1 MKTKIHF
8 LFHIIIVGCICLLH
22 SKTFGQETIT
32 QPSMGPN
39 EPKNGQEYMR
49 LGGSVIFQGDTMPAW
64 YLAEVYVVDRYASKE
79 RANQMARLRR
89 NVYLVYPY
97 AVEAARILNELD
109 VEMKKADGKKDRK
122 KYLKSVEQQLNDKFK
137 DKLKNMST
145 TQGAILVKLINRQSG
160 RDVYSVIKEL
170 KGGFSA
176 RLSQTAFYFYDNNL
190 KAQYDPYNKDKDI
203 EKVVREIEEKAY
215 YNYQIQNTP
224 IPKMSSK

>member
-1 MKTKIHF
+1 MKNLHQILLL
-8 LFHIIIVGCICLLH
+8 LFIVLDH
-22 SKTFGQETIT
+22 ATQTVFAQEQQAI

-39 EPKNGQEYMR
+39 EPAREYMR
-49 LGGSVIFQGDTMPAW
+49 TGGSVIFQGDTLPAW
-64 YLAEVYVVDRYASKE
+64 YLKEVFVIDNYISRDRSNE
-79 RANQMARLRR
+79 MARLRR
-89 NVYLVYPY
+89 NVYYVYPY

-109 VEMKKADGKKDRK
+109 VEMKKATGKKDRK
-122 KYLKSVEQQLNDKFK
+122 KYLKAVEEQLNEKFK

-176 RLSQTAFYFYDNNL
+176 RLSQTAFYFYDNDL

-203 EKVVREIEEKAY
+203 EKVVQEIEGKAY

-224 IPKMSSK
+224 ILRMNN